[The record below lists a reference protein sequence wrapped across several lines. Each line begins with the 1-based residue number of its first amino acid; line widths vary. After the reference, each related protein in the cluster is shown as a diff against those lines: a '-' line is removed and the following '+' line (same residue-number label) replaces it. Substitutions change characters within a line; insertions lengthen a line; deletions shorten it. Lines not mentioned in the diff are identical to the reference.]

1 MDKYTRIDF
10 RDQISR
16 NKRKSFF
23 MIFGIFLVFLLLGY
37 VIGRIFSPEY
47 VFIIMI
53 LAIIIS
59 ILYVVISFYNSHK
72 IAIASV
78 KAKPA
83 SRSEHKMFYDLVEGL
98 TIASGLPM
106 PKLYVMP
113 SKQINAF
120 ASGRNPKNAVVCV
133 TEGALEKLDR
143 RELEGVLAH
152 ELGHIGNYDMRYMTI
167 VAVMVGM
174 IAIISQIF
182 LRSLWFSSFSGSGR
196 GGGDNN
202 KAQIIFLIIG
212 IALAILAPIVVY
224 LVQLSISRKHEYS
237 ADATAVK
244 FTRYPDGLIKALKK
258 IKSDYEKPSS
268 AEGTMSKQKNKP
280 SKALAPMFF
289 ANPFG
294 AMGKTHPPIDKRIGK
309 LERM

>member
-1 MDKYTRIDF
+1 
-10 RDQISR
+10 
-16 NKRKSFF
+16 
-23 MIFGIFLVFLLLGY
+23 MIFFIFIIFIILGY
-37 VIGRIFSPEY
+37 VISMAFSPDY
-47 VFIIMI
+47 FFIIMI

-59 ILYVVISFYNSHK
+59 ILYVVISFYNSDK

-78 KAKPA
+78 KAKHA
-83 SRSEHKMFYDLVEGL
+83 SRSEHKMYYDLVEGL

-133 TEGALEKLDR
+133 TEGALEKLEK

-174 IAIISQIF
+174 IAIISEIF
-182 LRSLWFSSFSGSGR
+182 LRSLWFSSGSR

-224 LVQLSISRKHEYS
+224 FVQLSISRKHEYS

-244 FTRYPDGLIKALKK
+244 FTRYPNGLIKALKK
-258 IKSDYEKPSS
+258 IKSDYEKPS
-268 AEGTMSKQKNKP
+268 EGTMQKQKNKP

-289 ANPFG
+289 ANPFKNLG
-294 AMGKTHPPIDKRIGK
+294 STHPPIEKRIEK

>member
-1 MDKYTRIDF
+1 
-10 RDQISR
+10 
-16 NKRKSFF
+16 
-23 MIFGIFLVFLLLGY
+23 MIFFIFIIFIILGY
-37 VIGRIFSPEY
+37 VISMAFSPDY
-47 VFIIMI
+47 FFIIMI

-59 ILYVVISFYNSHK
+59 ILYVVISFYNSDK

-78 KAKPA
+78 KAKHA
-83 SRSEHKMFYDLVEGL
+83 SRSEHKMYYDLVEGL

-133 TEGALEKLDR
+133 TEGALEKLEK

-174 IAIISQIF
+174 IAIISEIF
-182 LRSLWFSSFSGSGR
+182 LRSLWFSSGSR

-224 LVQLSISRKHEYS
+224 FVQLSISRKHEYS

-258 IKSDYEKPSS
+258 IKSDYEKPS
-268 AEGTMSKQKNKP
+268 ATEGTMSNQKNKP

-289 ANPFG
+289 ANPFKNLG
-294 AMGKTHPPIDKRIGK
+294 STHPPIEKRIEK